1 MLRTNLLIKH
11 ATEGNID
18 GKRRRERRRKQ
29 LLGKLGGGKGKVLE
43 FEKESTRSHSLENSL
58 WKRL

>member
-1 MLRTNLLIKH
+1 MLRTNRLIKH
-11 ATEGNID
+11 VTEGNID

-29 LLGKLGGGKGKVLE
+29 LLGKLGGGEGKVPE
-43 FEKESTRSHSLENSL
+43 FEKESTRSHYLENSL